1 MPQYVIGSASA
12 RNVCGWTARNLRRES
27 CLSYNWRWPIAK
39 CVFAPAS
46 LRPQS
51 RPRCTCPCRV
61 PHPCGEI
68 RSVLPAQR
76 AEYTGCLMLDE
87 AHRVAKLRSMQGPDI
102 CRTKFEAEVTFAV
115 KPLAWPRLQQN
126 AGLWGPWRAGVDA
139 NSGFKFRESQTTAL
153 PQPIQRITAQSHLGS
168 IMRLDLPTFC

>member
-76 AEYTGCLMLDE
+76 SECTGCLMLDE
-87 AHRVAKLRSMQGPDI
+87 AHRVAKQASQSVAQHLPPFSHTEPFLPPPLLSPHSRPSRFVTGTSTI
-102 CRTKFEAEVTFAV
+102 CTTLLPMMYLKKELVGEWYICLLYTS
-115 KPLAWPRLQQN
+115 PSPR
-126 AGLWGPWRAGVDA
+126 D
-139 NSGFKFRESQTTAL
+139 
-153 PQPIQRITAQSHLGS
+153 
-168 IMRLDLPTFC
+168 